1 MIKAKRTAKV
11 FTLSELLALA
21 AVIGIL
27 AAIALPAY
35 SVYTAKGRTGSAH
48 GTSPEAN
55 AATTVYS
62 TKRDRDAMAL
72 RAAYPLVHTPTQC
85 AAVSV
90 DETGAITVRLGA
102 GIDAAQGPD
111 KTAVGASLRLHG
123 RHVQCLY
130 EVLF

>member
-1 MIKAKRTAKV
+1 VIKAKRTAKV
-11 FTLSELLALA
+11 FTLTELLALA
-21 AVIGIL
+21 AVMGIL

-35 SVYTAKGRTGSAH
+35 SVHTAKGK
-48 GTSPEAN
+48 TSSTHATSSERN
-55 AATTVYS
+55 AVTVYY
-62 TKRDRDAMAL
+62 TKGDVMAL

-90 DETGAITVRLGA
+90 DEAGAITVRLGA
-102 GIDAAQGPD
+102 GMDAAQTPD